1 MLELT
6 VNGNLIQAEEG
17 ETILSA
23 VRRAGIDVPTLCAV
37 EGLEPAGACRIC
49 VVEVEGFANLVPSCS
64 FPVAAG
70 MRIQTH
76 SPRAIAARKTIVELL
91 LANLPDDCL
100 YCAKSSDC
108 ELRRLAENLGI
119 RKRRFA
125 NSSRAQK
132 PDYSSPGI
140 VRDPAKC
147 ILCGR
152 CVAVCGS
159 IAVNE
164 VLDFSGRGARAR
176 IVCDADSPMG
186 LSTCALCGACV
197 EACPVGALLFKAQAT
212 CAPEGKMSVARV
224 TCPYCGV
231 GCQIDLHHQAGRVVY
246 ATAVA
251 ESAAEQPNQ
260 GMLCLKGRFGL
271 DFLNHPERLTTPL
284 IRRDGQL
291 VAASWDEAL
300 DFAASRLAAVKAAH
314 GADAI
319 GFLSS
324 AKCTNEENYALM
336 RLARGVVGTN
346 NVDHCAR
353 L

>member
-1 MLELT
+1 MLQLT
-6 VNGNLIQAEEG
+6 VNDRVIEAVEG

-23 VRRAGIDVPTLCAV
+23 VRREGIDVPTLCAV
-37 EGLEPAGACRIC
+37 EGLDPAGACRIC
-49 VVEVEGFANLVPSCS
+49 VVDVEGFPNLVPSCS

-70 MRIQTH
+70 MKIRTH
-76 SPRAIAARKTIVELL
+76 SPRAVAARRTIVELL
-91 LANLPDDCL
+91 LANHPDDCL
-100 YCAKSSDC
+100 YCAKSTDC
-108 ELRRLAENLGI
+108 ELRRLAENLGV
-119 RKRRFA
+119 RKRRFV
-125 NSSRAQK
+125 NSSRAQR
-132 PDYSSPGI
+132 PDTSSPGI

-152 CVAVCGS
+152 CVATCGS

-186 LSTCALCGACV
+186 LSSCALCGACV
-197 EACPVGALLFKAQAT
+197 EACPVGALLFKGQAA
-212 CAPEGKMSVARV
+212 CAPEGRMETTRV

-231 GCQIDLHHQAGRVVY
+231 GCQIDLHHKEGRFVY
-246 ATAVA
+246 STAVA
-251 ESAAEQPNQ
+251 ERAAEQPNQ

-271 DFLNHPERLTTPL
+271 DFLNHPERLKAPL
-284 IRRDGQL
+284 LRKDGEL
-291 VAASWDEAL
+291 VEVSWDEAL
-300 DFAASRLAAVKAAH
+300 AFAADGLAGIKAAH

-336 RLARGVVGTN
+336 RLARGAIGTN
-346 NVDHCAR
+346 NIDHCAR